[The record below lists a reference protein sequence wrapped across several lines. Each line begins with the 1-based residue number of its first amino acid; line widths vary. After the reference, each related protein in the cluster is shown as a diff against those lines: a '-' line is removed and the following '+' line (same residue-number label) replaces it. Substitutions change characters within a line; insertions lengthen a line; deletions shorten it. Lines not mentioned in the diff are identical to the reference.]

1 MLVRYIDEA
10 NKRLALIKISDE
22 DRKCFNFNAKYAVLF
37 EFQEGESE
45 RDLLQHR
52 RNILD
57 RLFTNEPMAIEYAR
71 EVIMLNDLLAALN
84 KAKSVETSLQMLM
97 HDVTSIRESLETQC
111 DELRSKLISSGK

>member
-1 MLVRYIDEA
+1 MFIRYIDET
-10 NKRLALIKISDE
+10 NKRLALIKVEEE
-22 DRKCFNFNAKYAVLF
+22 DRKYFNFNAKYAVIF
-37 EFQEGESE
+37 EYPEGANEH
-45 RDLLQHR
+45 DLIVHR
-52 RNILD
+52 KNILD
-57 RLFTNEPMAIEYAR
+57 RLFINEPMALEYAR